1 MKKSYIK
8 IFIYCVLA
16 LLILFINS
24 FVLNIL
30 TYYKMIILLIILL
43 IVFKLLFGFEKDRHR
58 YYKDVIMNILIII
71 LTFFII
77 YYLLGLIIG
86 FVRMTNYYNYNSFI
100 KLILPY
106 VVIVCLKEY
115 LRYQLLTKSKDIKI
129 LNILIL
135 ILFIM
140 FDITND
146 INIRLLDTGYKK
158 FIFISIVLLPSIS
171 KNIVANYISK
181 NVGYKPNI
189 LWITIFELYSSLIPI
204 VPNTGIYISSIISFL
219 FPLII
224 LYNVYNFFEK
234 RKKRIPLSNDNDLNL
249 VSLYFSMLFIGILIY
264 FTSGYFK
271 YYIIAIGSGSMM
283 PDINIGDVV
292 ILNQKYNLDKLEIGD
307 IIAYE
312 YEKKIIVHRLMKIDK
327 HNNKKYYYTKG
338 DANNAI
344 DNYIIYEDT
353 IKGKVVYKI
362 PYIGYPTV
370 WLSELKD

>member
-8 IFIYCVLA
+8 IFLYCILS

-30 TYYKMIILLIILL
+30 TYYKMIILLLCLL
-43 IVFKLLFGFEKDRHR
+43 IIFKLLNGFEKDRHR
-58 YYKDVIMNILIII
+58 YYKDIIMNILIII

-77 YYLLGLIIG
+77 YYLFGLIIG
-86 FVRMTNYYNYNSFI
+86 FVRTPNYYNYNSFK

-106 VVIVCLKEY
+106 LIIVCLKEY
-115 LRYQLLTKSKDIKI
+115 LRYQLLNKSKDIKI
-129 LNILIL
+129 LSIIIL

-146 INIRLLDTGYKK
+146 INIKLLDTGYKK
-158 FIFISIVLLPSIS
+158 FIFISTILLPSIS
-171 KNIVANYISK
+171 KNIVANYITK

-189 LWITIFELYSSLIPI
+189 LWIIIFELYSSLIPI
-204 VPNTGIYISSIISFL
+204 VPNTGIYISSIISFV

-224 LYNVYNFFEK
+224 FYNVYNFFEK
-234 RKKRIPLSNDNDLNL
+234 RKKRIPLSNDNNLNFI
-249 VSLYFSMLFIGILIY
+249 SLYSCMLFIGTLIY

-271 YYIIAIGSGSMM
+271 YYIIAIGSGSMI
-283 PDINIGDVV
+283 PNIYKGDAV
-292 ILNQKYNLDKLEIGD
+292 ILNQKYDINKLEVGD

-312 YEKKIIVHRLMKIDK
+312 YEKKIIVHRLNKIDK
-327 HNNKKYYYTKG
+327 FNNERYFYTKG

-344 DNYIIYEDT
+344 DNYIIYESM
-353 IKGKVVYKI
+353 IKGKVEFKI

-370 WLSELKD
+370 WLSEL

>member
-8 IFIYCVLA
+8 IFIYCILSS
-16 LLILFINS
+16 LILFINS

-30 TYYKMIILLIILL
+30 TYYKMIILLVCLL
-43 IVFKLLFGFEKDRHR
+43 IIFKLFLGLEKDRHR
-58 YYKDVIMNILIII
+58 YYKDIIINILIII

-77 YYLLGLIIG
+77 YYLFGLIIG
-86 FVRMTNYYNYNSFI
+86 FVRTPNYYNYNSFI
-100 KLILPY
+100 NLILPY
-106 VVIVCLKEY
+106 VIIVCLKEY
-115 LRYQLLTKSKDIKI
+115 LRYQLLTKSKDIKV
-129 LNILIL
+129 LNIIIL

-146 INIRLLDTGYKK
+146 ISIKLLDTGYKK
-158 FIFISIVLLPSIS
+158 FIFVSTVLLPSIS
-171 KNIVANYISK
+171 KNLVANYISK

-224 LYNVYNFFEK
+224 LYNGYNFFEK
-234 RKKRIPLSNDNDLNL
+234 RKKRILLSNDNNLNL
-249 VSLYFSMLFIGILIY
+249 ISLYACILFIGTLIY
-264 FTSGYFK
+264 YTSGYFK

-283 PDINIGDVV
+283 PVIFKGDVV
-292 ILNQKYNLDKLEIGD
+292 VLNQKYDINKLEVGD

-312 YEKKIIVHRLMKIDK
+312 YEKKIIVHRLDKIDK
-327 HNNKKYYYTKG
+327 FNNERYFYTKG

-344 DNYIIYEDT
+344 DNYIIYESM
-353 IKGKVVYKI
+353 IKGKVIYKI
-362 PYIGYPTV
+362 PYIGYPTI
-370 WLSELKD
+370 WLSEL